1 LLSGDSLD
9 NLTYSLVKHANFSFQ
24 DLLVMTFKE
33 RRAFYDMLEKELEK
47 QKQEIEKA
55 RPSRA
60 K

>member
-1 LLSGDSLD
+1 
-9 NLTYSLVKHANFSFQ
+9 
-24 DLLVMTFKE
+24 MTFKE